1 MNNNESSR
9 KRVKHFED
17 RKCVHELTFSCY
29 RRLPLLT
36 NAKRLQML
44 SEAVSRACDRHN
56 FDLLAFVWMP
66 EHVHLLAL
74 PRTIESSVSAL
85 LNAIKRPF
93 SYRVK
98 QSLIEQD
105 KPLLEKLTVRQ
116 RPGVTT
122 FRFWQEGG
130 GYDRNLWTSA
140 AIQSAI
146 DYIHM
151 NPVRRGLCEKPCEW
165 RWSSARFFDDPSM
178 EVDEAL
184 PVLSRINWQ
193 LDE

>member
-1 MNNNESSR
+1 
-9 KRVKHFED
+9 
-17 RKCVHELTFSCY
+17 
-29 RRLPLLT
+29 
-36 NAKRLQML
+36 ML
-44 SEAVSRACDRHN
+44 GEAVSRACDRQH
-56 FDLLAFVWMP
+56 FSLLAFVWMP
-66 EHVHLLAL
+66 EHVHLLVL

-85 LNAIKRPF
+85 LNGIKRPF

-98 QSLIEQD
+98 QSLIKQD

-130 GYDRNLWTSA
+130 GYDRNLWTSE
-140 AIQSAI
+140 AILAAI

-151 NPVRRGLCEKPCEW
+151 NPVRRGLCETSCEW
-165 RWSSARFFDDPSM
+165 RWSSARFFDNPDM
-178 EVDEAL
+178 DVDEAL
-184 PVLSRINWQ
+184 PVPSGIKWQ